1 MACRRGRAHHRVLLQ
16 ELVCSKHQWTI
27 LNVGIFHLQNVC
39 KTLQLRQICNT
50 NIYPSICA
58 NSFLQSY
65 NCTTTLFIKK
75 NCKYFISKLVYV
87 TYFFLGQIHLN
98 LCTGNHKLCRN
109 SKFES

>member
-75 NCKYFISKLVYV
+75 TANIS
-87 TYFFLGQIHLN
+87 FQN
-98 LCTGNHKLCRN
+98 
-109 SKFES
+109 